1 MMQAMDDDLKQYEGK
16 SQDEVILLLEQ
27 QTVNQERVLQ
37 ELRSR
42 LNETEAEKEALV
54 KLQGQVSITKTL
66 FFGICL
72 LLLATLGTAIASWYS
87 GETSAN
93 IEKVTA
99 LSERVCLVLCGV
111 LSSVTGV
118 FGQRNGSGN
127 GG

>member
-1 MMQAMDDDLKQYEGK
+1 MQTGNDDLKQYEGK

-66 FFGICL
+66 FFGICFL
-72 LLLATLGTAIASWYS
+72 LVCTLLTSVVSWHSSAAS
-87 GETSAN
+87 TS

-111 LSSVTGV
+111 LSSVAGV
-118 FGQRNGSGN
+118 FTQRNGGPN